1 MSDALSVVGSA
12 VGIISLGI
20 QVCQGLVSYLQ
31 SFKSQD
37 QEIQDSIKEAQTI
50 VSLFNSVKYVLL
62 TLDQHS
68 ARVIAVVD
76 CLNDCEKKLR
86 ELQLFLHKLQKSSE
100 PIKNTRQKIKD
111 ARHSFAY
118 PFLEGKLL
126 SLRQS
131 LQNLLQNL
139 DLAVNIASLCISDLM
154 TQMCHQLHGVNGAVQ
169 SQGLHIAQTSDHL
182 LAQDKAIAIR
192 FRDAEEILSQFT
204 TAAQDF
210 RQEIVAQTTVAAS
223 SLSQMMSRNQHL
235 QEELSERLG
244 RCLEEMGRERGYAKN
259 VLGSYIG
266 LETTAIDSSVTR
278 TLQASKNS
286 TNPRASIRELPGCHC
301 KLGDRPWKYS
311 VQFWNIKIEY
321 ERSLERHKRGCR
333 YFGIGCEM
341 RRTDV
346 QIPLNVA
353 LFSSRFILACIQ
365 YSHGTASPGLTIR
378 YQNVVPQ
385 KHSAVFDELSKLHFG
400 FLFRDRDPSGSD
412 IALAVENTERAILS
426 LYRDGK
432 ASPSDRD
439 EYGCNQAEIACGL
452 ITLFYNEVMNSSV
465 SNTTRTVAVMASIR
479 LIKIISSFVGAED
492 VNIGATNMAV
502 LLRNQEHEWIRLYA
516 TFDLSWHDIIR
527 RALCSKY
534 IRLSSLWPLICDSGQ
549 YCETPLLIQAI
560 IQESEDLL
568 KLHLLKKQ
576 TGLSPVFHGFTPF
589 QLCIQW
595 PRGIEMLLSSQI
607 NSPLDEDALSL
618 AVCSDRAD
626 SVKVFLEAGC
636 PMEYGCKT
644 RKIFHITSKR
654 CLAFIASNL
663 VARRQALLLLAQKQL
678 GILYDLDHPT
688 DLPEDQA
695 SRICTSLDKSGIPVP
710 PALRVPPTYAT
721 IYHFSGTLLH
731 HYRTLY
737 DHGFGRL
744 SSRNAVGL
752 TFVMR
757 ERFLHPASTWL
768 CNKSQILDIM
778 TWLDSKGIFDEMV
791 TDPLGLRL
799 NIQATG
805 WHYIASFIGDNPG
818 WFSSYTHLPARFL
831 STVLAKSARDQC
843 ACWCTSEEKGCL
855 PIHVFLKS
863 RAIKKHHGREHDL
876 YSYLHHLAEKSEAYD
891 LGVQTYYLEVIR
903 FLTFEA
909 LEMTHTC
916 SDFVKFTMVDDPGSS
931 SGYAR
936 AITDCDSENSHGIRS
951 GVEEQHNMSLLED
964 LVKEFAQIM
973 TSMDLKSISLEGFIY
988 GYWRNR
994 ISKLFAV
1001 DPEFINTI
1009 HYSQVSMDLYLLTSP
1024 TDVLPERLRCLLDK
1038 DFELKRP

>member
-1 MSDALSVVGSA
+1 MSTTTTYPFDPATDIPSLAGKVIFITGANTGLGKATAIELAKHSPAHVYITSRNSAKGNAALEEVRKTASEGTKV
-12 VGIISLGI
+12 SL
-20 QVCQGLVSYLQ
+20 LELDLS
-31 SFKSQD
+31 SF
-37 QEIQDSIKEAQTI
+37 ESIKSAAAEF
-50 VSLFNSVKYVLL
+50 LKREDRLDVLL
-62 TLDQHS
+62 LNAGVMGVPPVLTKDGYEMHMGINHLGHALLLKFLKPILGKTPDARAVHLSSAGFRHVGPAGIEFETLKS
-68 ARVIAVVD
+68 AKSETALPFRYAQSKLACLLYAREAAKRYPEFKNIAINPGEVQTELFTREAGDDLMKHLQENVAFKVTIPISEGVKNHLWATTAPDIENGEFYEPVGKTGGLEGHGLDDEMAKKLWDWTEEQLKNQVLVIAVVD

-286 TNPRASIRELPGCHC
+286 TNPRASIRELPGCH
-301 KLGDRPWKYS
+301 S
-311 VQFWNIKIEY
+311 
-321 ERSLERHKRGCR
+321 
-333 YFGIGCEM
+333 
-341 RRTDV
+341 
-346 QIPLNVA
+346 
-353 LFSSRFILACIQ
+353 CIQ

-439 EYGCNQAEIACGL
+439 EYGCNQAEL
-452 ITLFYNEVMNSSV
+452 N
-465 SNTTRTVAVMASIR
+465 
-479 LIKIISSFVGAED
+479 
-492 VNIGATNMAV
+492 
-502 LLRNQEHEWIRLYA
+502 
-516 TFDLSWHDIIR
+516 
-527 RALCSKY
+527 
-534 IRLSSLWPLICDSGQ
+534 
-549 YCETPLLIQAI
+549 CETPLLIQAI

-636 PMEYGCKT
+636 PMEYG
-644 RKIFHITSKR
+644 
-654 CLAFIASNL
+654 
-663 VARRQALLLLAQKQL
+663 
-678 GILYDLDHPT
+678 
-688 DLPEDQA
+688 
-695 SRICTSLDKSGIPVP
+695 
-710 PALRVPPTYAT
+710 
-721 IYHFSGTLLH
+721 
-731 HYRTLY
+731 
-737 DHGFGRL
+737 
-744 SSRNAVGL
+744 
-752 TFVMR
+752 
-757 ERFLHPASTWL
+757 
-768 CNKSQILDIM
+768 
-778 TWLDSKGIFDEMV
+778 
-791 TDPLGLRL
+791 
-799 NIQATG
+799 
-805 WHYIASFIGDNPG
+805 
-818 WFSSYTHLPARFL
+818 
-831 STVLAKSARDQC
+831 
-843 ACWCTSEEKGCL
+843 
-855 PIHVFLKS
+855 
-863 RAIKKHHGREHDL
+863 
-876 YSYLHHLAEKSEAYD
+876 
-891 LGVQTYYLEVIR
+891 
-903 FLTFEA
+903 
-909 LEMTHTC
+909 

-1009 HYSQVSMDLYLLTSP
+1009 HYSQVSMDLY
-1024 TDVLPERLRCLLDK
+1024 VLPERLRCLLDK